1 MKIVKLYLGLIA
13 EFEAHAATLTT
24 PHVSLSSEHLTF
36 KAVTSMNA
44 EEILPLVMVKYS
56 ENKAGAVWKDILSV
70 LLKERAEG
78 ITNFQQLSQRFAKL

>member
-1 MKIVKLYLGLIA
+1 
-13 EFEAHAATLTT
+13 
-24 PHVSLSSEHLTF
+24 
-36 KAVTSMNA
+36 MNA